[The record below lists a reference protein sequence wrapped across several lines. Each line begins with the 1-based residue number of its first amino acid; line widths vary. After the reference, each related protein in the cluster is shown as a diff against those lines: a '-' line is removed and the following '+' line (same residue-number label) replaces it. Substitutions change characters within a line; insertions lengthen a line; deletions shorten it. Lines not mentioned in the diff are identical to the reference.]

1 MHVGNRPK
9 NLVVLRLIAGRR
21 SDHQILMALKGQT
34 GGVSNHEGSVR
45 RAIPGDL
52 DAVLELDRAAPVGRE
67 RSALLTD
74 RMQSGD
80 VIIFEREG
88 RVLGYSVLRDRA
100 FFGRDFVE
108 LLAVGVGDRR
118 RGVGSSLLRRAVE
131 LSTTEKIFTS
141 TNRSNSPMV
150 HLLEKAGWQFS
161 GQLEGIDD
169 GDPEMIYYVESSYPS
184 RT

>member
-1 MHVGNRPK
+1 
-9 NLVVLRLIAGRR
+9 VVLRLIAGGGATINSHGVEGTDWR
-21 SDHQILMALKGQT
+21 SEQPRGLRA
-34 GGVSNHEGSVR
+34 S
-45 RAIPGDL
+45 AIPGDL

-74 RMQSGD
+74 RVQSGD

-118 RGVGSSLLRRAVE
+118 RGVGSSLLRRAIE

-161 GQLEGIDD
+161 GQLE
-169 GDPEMIYYVESSYPS
+169 E
-184 RT
+184 